1 MRYDL
6 NRMDGIEEMPDG
18 TLRIPARVAKVGV
31 LRYEDGA
38 GKSWGELVTPEVLFD
53 PASMSTLRGVAVTDL
68 HPGESVTPKNRA
80 AVQRG
85 HASDDVRRDGDYL
98 ATPVYV
104 TDAAEI
110 DLVKRGERRD
120 VSCGYACDTEERAGV
135 FDGVPYDR
143 VQTRRV
149 YNHLGLG
156 PEGWGRAGTDVSLR
170 LDGGA
175 AATRFDAPTA
185 RADQTTGGGGR
196 TPATTEKQTMPIKKK
211 DGEAEPDEKKSPAA
225 DEAKK
230 DDEMVSKKDADEALA
245 KSDAKHAAELSAIKD
260 VLNDALK
267 KIAELEASEAADVT
281 EADVPEAVAD
291 SIVAKRLARLDAAR
305 EGARLVLGTTF
316 KVDGLTVRDLHAKV
330 IAASLPET
338 KLDGLSDAEVAG
350 MASAFIGAAKAKAVK
365 HADGKKK
372 IAEVLG
378 ADKDQADDV
387 AREDGGA
394 EFDPIAH
401 QRAAMQS
408 WSAKPA
414 KGSA

>member
-6 NRMDGIEEMPDG
+6 HRMDGIEEMPDG

-38 GKSWGELVTPEVLFD
+38 GKSWGELVTPDVLFD
-53 PASMSTLRGVAVTDL
+53 PESMATLRGVAVTDL
-68 HPGESVTPKNRA
+68 HPGEAVTPKNRA
-80 AVQRG
+80 ALQRG

-120 VSCGYACDTEERAGV
+120 VSCGYACDTDERAGV
-135 FDGVPYDR
+135 FDGEPYER
-143 VQTRRV
+143 VQTRRI

-175 AATRFDAPTA
+175 AATRFDAPKA
-185 RADQTTGGGGR
+185 RADQSTGGGGR
-196 TPATTEKQTMPIKKK
+196 TPATTEKTMPIKKK
-211 DGEAEPDEKKSPAA
+211 DGEEQSDPKQA
-225 DEAKK
+225 
-230 DDEMVSKKDADEALA
+230 DDEMVAKKDADEAMA
-245 KSDAKHAAELSAIKD
+245 KVEAKHAAEITAIKE
-260 VLNDALK
+260 VLNDALTK
-267 KIAELEASEAADVT
+267 LAALEASEKAEVT
-281 EADVPEAVAD
+281 EADVPETVAD
-291 SIVAKRLARLDAAR
+291 SIVAKRLAKLDAAR
-305 EGARLVLGTTF
+305 EGARLVLGPKL
-316 KVDGLTVRDLHAKV
+316 KVDGLTVRELHAKV

-338 KLDGLSDAEVAG
+338 KLDGLSDGEVAG
-350 MASAFIGAAKAKAVK
+350 MAGAFIGAARAKAAK
-365 HADGKKK
+365 HTDGKNKV
-372 IAEVLG
+372 AEVLG

-387 AREDGGA
+387 AREDGA
-394 EFDPIAH
+394 TEYDPIAH
-401 QRAAMQS
+401 QRSAMKS
-408 WSAKPA
+408 WSAKPTA

>member
-6 NRMDGIEEMPDG
+6 HRMDGIEEMPDG

-31 LRYEDGA
+31 LQYTDGA

-53 PASMSTLRGVAVTDL
+53 PESMATLRGVAVTDL
-68 HPGESVTPKNRA
+68 HPGEAVTPKNRA
-80 AVQRG
+80 ALQRG

-120 VSCGYACDTEERAGV
+120 VSCGYACDTDDRPGV
-135 FDGVPYDR
+135 FDGVPYAR

-175 AATRFDAPTA
+175 AATRFDGATA
-185 RADQTTGGGGR
+185 RADQSTGGGGR
-196 TPATTEKQTMPIKKK
+196 TPATTEKHTMPITKKK
-211 DGEAEPDEKKSPAA
+211 DGEDPADPKQPA
-225 DEAKK
+225 
-230 DDEMVSKKDADEALA
+230 DEMVAKKDADEAMA
-245 KSDAKHAAELSAIKD
+245 KVEAKHAAEIAAIKE
-260 VLNDALK
+260 VLSDALTK
-267 KIAELEASEAADVT
+267 LAALEASEKAEVT

-291 SIVAKRLARLDAAR
+291 SIVAKRLAKLDAAR
-305 EGARLVLGTTF
+305 EGARLVLGQSF

-330 IAASLPET
+330 IASSLPET
-338 KLDGLSDAEVAG
+338 KLDGLSDVQIEA
-350 MASAFIGAAKAKAVK
+350 MSSAFIGAAKAKAVK
-365 HADGKKK
+365 HTDGKKK
-372 IAEVLG
+372 TADVLG
-378 ADKDQADDV
+378 TDPSQADDV
-387 AREDGGA
+387 AREDGA
-394 EFDPIAH
+394 TEFDPIAH

-414 KGSA
+414 AKGSA